1 MNKTLTIHIHL
12 TELLHEIAK
21 TSWQI
26 GRSRKGTQQVSHAE
40 DIQDI
45 DNERMLRSV
54 QTAIKDVTI
63 ALAEYISEG
72 TTTADNILLPA
83 TRKVVAGDNII
94 TMTWGNGM
102 TVQEEDN
109 VITFVLRVPSNYA
122 NGQADSLATS
132 AHSYIVNYAISE
144 WLLQTG
150 PAEAGNYKQMAAEA
164 LQQLYAASFARIQP
178 RRAHAPK
185 NKEPKNNNEVRYE

>member
-26 GRSRKGTQQVSHAE
+26 GRSRKETQQVSHAE

-83 TRKVVAGDNII
+83 TRKAVAGDNII

-102 TVQEEDN
+102 TIQEEDN

-122 NGQADSLATS
+122 NGQADSLANS

-144 WLLQTG
+144 WLLQTD

-185 NKEPKNNNEVRYE
+185 NKEPKTNNEVRYE

>member
-1 MNKTLTIHIHL
+1 MNKTLTIHIYL
-12 TELLHEIAK
+12 TELIHEIAK

-26 GRSRKGTQQVSHAE
+26 GRSRKGMQQVSHAE

-45 DNERMLRSV
+45 DEERILRSI
-54 QTAIKDVTI
+54 QTALKDVRI
-63 ALAEYISEG
+63 SLAEYIVEG
-72 TTTADNILLPA
+72 ATTADNILLSA
-83 TRKVVAGDNII
+83 TRKAVAGENAI
-94 TMTWGNGM
+94 TMTWGSGV
-102 TVQEEDN
+102 TEQEEDN

-132 AHSYIVNYAISE
+132 THSYIVNYSLSE
-144 WLLQTG
+144 WLLQTD

-185 NKEPKNNNEVRYE
+185 NKKTLTNNEVRYE

>member
-26 GRSRKGTQQVSHAE
+26 GRSRKGTQQISHAE

-83 TRKVVAGDNII
+83 TRRVVAGDNII

-144 WLLQTG
+144 WLLQTD

-185 NKEPKNNNEVRYE
+185 NKEPKTNNEVRYE